1 MDDMLR
7 QLLSMINAVPPPGR
21 AQGSAVDPKVQQAQM
36 QAEVTDLGR
45 VGGMH
50 QKDAQLPTGPMMDN
64 GLGGQVPVPM
74 TDLGRIG
81 GDPAHAARMPNRPMV
96 DNGRGSMV
104 PAQNTQVSGVSMP
117 PQYDTQMAGV
127 SMPPQMNTQVTG
139 VDMPRDPLAGLL
151 ERGNIDENNRPMV
164 IHPGGDVSTVYSMTV
179 PGRNGGYVNIPSV
192 SEDGRMMDEREAEE
206 QYRRTDRHL
215 GEYDSVQTAEAAAQK
230 THESQ
235 AGKNT
240 QRYRGTPGHDVG
252 VGVPTIR
259 RADKAPVHLHLN
271 EDVLKALIKHKSK
284 ATAEDGEGE

>member
-139 VDMPRDPLAGLL
+139 VDMPQ
-151 ERGNIDENNRPMV
+151 
-164 IHPGGDVSTVYSMTV
+164 
-179 PGRNGGYVNIPSV
+179 
-192 SEDGRMMDEREAEE
+192 
-206 QYRRTDRHL
+206 QY
-215 GEYDSVQTAEAAAQK
+215 
-230 THESQ
+230 
-235 AGKNT
+235 NT
-240 QRYRGTPGHDVG
+240 QVAGVDMPQQQGHQG
-252 VGVPTIR
+252 
-259 RADKAPVHLHLN
+259 PVHLHLN

-284 ATAEDGEGE
+284 ATAEDGAGE